1 MSKLNELFT
10 TSLHVVN
17 FGIESFYDD
26 LASQKVDAVHVDW
39 KPIAGGDKAAASNL
53 RKLQKPELAAKID
66 AANQEALR
74 RILAAKPTIV
84 GLGIAG
90 EVIPG
95 MTRKTILHAGPPVT
109 WARMSGPQRGAV
121 MGGLIYEGLA
131 KNIVEAETLAT
142 SGEITFDPCHMHD
155 AVGPMAGVVT
165 ASMPVWILE
174 NKAFG
179 NRAYCTINE
188 GLGKVLRFGAYDDE
202 VLTRLRWMER
212 ELYPILKE
220 AVAIH
225 GEIDIKVI
233 VAKLL
238 QMGDEGHNRNEAG
251 TSLLIR
257 ELVPSILRC
266 DKTQEQKLAA
276 YNFING
282 NNHTFL
288 NISMPAMKCTLDP
301 IFDIPYC
308 TVVATMSR
316 NGTDFGIR
324 VAGLGKNRW
333 FTGEAEMV
341 KGLYF
346 PGYEEKDAARDMGD
360 SCITETAGIGGFCM
374 AAAPAIVQFVGG
386 QVSDSI
392 NYSTRMYEITVGEGQ
407 SYKIPALD
415 FRGSATG
422 IDIRKV
428 METGIRPVINTGI
441 AHKDP
446 GVGQVGAGIV
456 YPPEVCFKSALA
468 ACAEAWAN

>member
-1 MSKLNELFT
+1 MSKLNELFEQK
-10 TSLHVVN
+10 LHVVN

-26 LASQKVDAVHVDW
+26 LVSQRVDAVHVDW
-39 KPIAGGDKAAASNL
+39 KPVAGGDKAAANL
-53 RKLQKPELAAKID
+53 RKLKKPEIAAKID
-66 AANQEALR
+66 AANQEALK
-74 RILAAKPTIV
+74 RILAAQPTIV

-95 MTRKTILHAGPPVT
+95 MTKRTILHAGPPVT
-109 WARMSGPQRGAV
+109 WARMCGPQRGAV

-131 KNIVEAETLAT
+131 KDLKEAEALAA

-174 NKAFG
+174 NKTFG

-188 GLGKVLRFGAYDDE
+188 GLGKVLRFGACDEE

-212 ELYPILKE
+212 ELYPVLKE
-220 AVAIH
+220 AVAIK
-225 GEIDIKVI
+225 GEIDVKVLI
-233 VAKLL
+233 AKLL

-257 ELVPSILRC
+257 ELVPAIMRC
-266 DKTQEQKLAA
+266 DKPQEQKLAA
-276 YNFING
+276 YNFINS

-301 IFDIPYC
+301 IFDIPNC
-308 TVVATMSR
+308 TVVATMCR

-324 VAGLGKNRW
+324 VAGLGKDRW
-333 FTGEAEMV
+333 FTGQAEMV

-346 PGYEEKDAARDMGD
+346 PGYEEKDAARDLGD

-386 QVSDSI
+386 QVSDAI

-407 SYKIPALD
+407 AYKIPALD

-428 METGIRPVINTGI
+428 IETGIRPVINTGI
-441 AHKDP
+441 AHKNP

-456 YPPEVCFKSALA
+456 YPPEACFIQALA
-468 ACAEAWAN
+468 ACAEAYPD